1 MQFFRGSENDPSNHL
16 ESDGRFS
23 DRPRGG
29 FSLETQTVMEP
40 AVLEF
45 WLGYL
50 DRLPPDL
57 DHPPKAASVFSFGD
71 SRELADELSTLV
83 RQGIKTATCSA
94 LLGYDIDQKPLPQT
108 GELSVVL
115 DGSGNPVLIIQ
126 TIEVFVLPFN
136 EVSDQFAFDEGE
148 GDRSLAYWRKAHE
161 NYFRRNDFKDRAF
174 DERVPVVCERFRVV
188 HPID

>member
-1 MQFFRGSENDPSNHL
+1 MQFFRDLENDPSNDL
-16 ESDGRFS
+16 ESEGRLS
-23 DRPRGG
+23 DRPLGG
-29 FSLETQTVMEP
+29 FSLETQTIMEP

-50 DRLPPDL
+50 DKLPLDL
-57 DHPPKAASVFSFGD
+57 DHPPKAGSVFSFGD
-71 SRELADELSTLV
+71 SREMADELSTLV

-94 LLGYDIDQKPLPQT
+94 LLGYDIEQKPLPQT

-136 EVSDQFAFDEGE
+136 EVSEQFAFDEGE

-161 NYFRRNDFKDRAF
+161 TYFRRNDFKDRAF
-174 DERVPVVCERFRVV
+174 DERVLVVCERFRVV
-188 HPID
+188 HTID

>member
-1 MQFFRGSENDPSNHL
+1 MQFFRGSENDPGNHL

-23 DRPRGG
+23 DR
-29 FSLETQTVMEP
+29 
-40 AVLEF
+40 
-45 WLGYL
+45 
-50 DRLPPDL
+50 
-57 DHPPKAASVFSFGD
+57 
-71 SRELADELSTLV
+71 
-83 RQGIKTATCSA
+83 
-94 LLGYDIDQKPLPQT
+94 PQT

-174 DERVPVVCERFRVV
+174 DERVPVVCERSKLCFLGQ
-188 HPID
+188 PAPFSF